1 MNNIIIKEITS
12 DSNEKYRA
20 FFTEGLINDETSF
33 RISPADERNASF
45 PTADRPDNFTLGA
58 YAKNN
63 LAGVVSFMREGANR
77 EKLRH
82 KGLLFRMYVS
92 PAYRRLHIGRHL
104 VSEVIQR
111 AKVLS
116 GMEQIN
122 LTVIA
127 ANEPAKN
134 LYTQIGFTVFSVEK
148 NAIKYKGQYFDE
160 EQMVLFLQGK
170 NQAK

>member
-1 MNNIIIKEITS
+1 
-12 DSNEKYRA
+12 
-20 FFTEGLINDETSF
+20 
-33 RISPADERNASF
+33 
-45 PTADRPDNFTLGA
+45 
-58 YAKNN
+58 
-63 LAGVVSFMREGANR
+63 
-77 EKLRH
+77 
-82 KGLLFRMYVS
+82 
-92 PAYRRLHIGRHL
+92 L